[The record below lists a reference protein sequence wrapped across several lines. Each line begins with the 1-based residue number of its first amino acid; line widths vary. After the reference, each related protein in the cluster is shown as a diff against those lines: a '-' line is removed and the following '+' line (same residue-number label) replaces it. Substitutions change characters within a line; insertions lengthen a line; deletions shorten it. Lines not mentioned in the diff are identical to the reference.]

1 MATAKQ
7 VQLSDVPYT
16 EDWNTYEY
24 LVSVNAALASLQK
37 QVDALSNRI
46 DKEGVI
52 TGGDDTT
59 GWYVKL
65 PDGMLIQG
73 KKAVANAGE
82 SGIDLV
88 WPIEFIDTTYAVV
101 TDATANAQGELLN
114 PWVWLKSKC
123 SCNVGFR
130 QGAGLDL
137 ITLPIE
143 VMGIAIGRWK

>member
-52 TGGDDTT
+52 TGKTDNA
-59 GWYVKL
+59 WYVKL
-65 PDGMLIQG
+65 PDGVLIQG
-73 KKAVANAGE
+73 VQNLLPSGLAGINAH
-82 SGIDLV
+82 
-88 WPIEFIDTTYAVV
+88 WPIEFIDTEYTVV
-101 TDATANAQGELLN
+101 SDVTGNGAGSVVHSWVWFRDKTFAHIGVRETGNITATANY
-114 PWVWLKSKC
+114 
-123 SCNVGFR
+123 
-130 QGAGLDL
+130 
-137 ITLPIE
+137 I
-143 VMGIAIGRWK
+143 VMCIAIGRWK

>member
-52 TGGDDTT
+52 TGKMDNA
-59 GWYVKL
+59 WYVKL
-65 PDGMLIQG
+65 PDGVLIQG
-73 KKAVANAGE
+73 VQKLLP
-82 SGIDLV
+82 SGKVGTDV
-88 WPIEFIDTTYAVV
+88 FWPIEFIDTDYIAVSD
-101 TDATANAQGELLN
+101 TTGNAAGN
-114 PWVWLKSKC
+114 VVSSWVWARSKR
-123 SCNVGFR
+123 SANIGVREPGPAFP
-130 QGAGLDL
+130 
-137 ITLPIE
+137 TSNYT
-143 VMGIAIGRWK
+143 VMCIAIGRWK

>member
-52 TGGDDTT
+52 TGKMDNA
-59 GWYVKL
+59 WYVKL
-65 PDGMLIQG
+65 PDGVLIQG
-73 KKAVANAGE
+73 VHNLLP
-82 SGIDLV
+82 SGNLGADV
-88 WPIEFIDTTYAVV
+88 FWPIEFIDADYVAVSDV
-101 TDATANAQGELLN
+101 TGNAAGRAVYSWVWFRSKRSAHVAVREPGETPPTANY
-114 PWVWLKSKC
+114 
-123 SCNVGFR
+123 
-130 QGAGLDL
+130 
-137 ITLPIE
+137 I
-143 VMGIAIGRWK
+143 VMCIAIGRWK

>member
-52 TGGDDTT
+52 TGKMDNA
-59 GWYVKL
+59 WYVKL
-65 PDGMLIQG
+65 PDGVLIQG
-73 KKAVANAGE
+73 MQNLIPSGNQ
-82 SGIDLV
+82 GIDII
-88 WPIEFIDTTYAVV
+88 WPIEFIDTDYIAVSDV
-101 TDATANAQGELLN
+101 TGNAGN
-114 PWVWLKSKC
+114 VVSSWVWSRSKG
-123 SCNVGFR
+123 STHVGVREPNVTPPTSNY
-130 QGAGLDL
+130 
-137 ITLPIE
+137 I
-143 VMGIAIGRWK
+143 VMCIAIGRWK